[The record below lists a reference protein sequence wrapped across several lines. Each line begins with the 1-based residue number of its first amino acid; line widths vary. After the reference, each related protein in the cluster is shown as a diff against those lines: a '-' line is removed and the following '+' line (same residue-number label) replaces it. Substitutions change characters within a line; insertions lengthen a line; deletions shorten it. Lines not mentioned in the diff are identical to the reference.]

1 MEEIIIMEKEI
12 YDLICFFGAVT
23 IFALA
28 AYIIYIHVR
37 KNKENV
43 KVAVIVNEPVCEIVN
58 EFEEVLPVAK
68 EVDEYLNV
76 NNI

>member
-37 KNKENV
+37 KNKEND
-43 KVAVIVNEPVCEIVN
+43 
-58 EFEEVLPVAK
+58 K
-68 EVDEYLNV
+68 EKKRHN
-76 NNI
+76 

>member
-1 MEEIIIMEKEI
+1 MEKEI
-12 YDLICFFGAVT
+12 FDLICFFGAVT

-28 AYIIYIHVR
+28 AYITYIHLK
-37 KNKENV
+37 KNRENI
-43 KVAVIVNEPVCEIVN
+43 KVGIVVNEPVCEIVN
-58 EFEEVLPVAK
+58 EFEDVLPVAK